1 MFPPA
6 LFTVSVPL
14 DTIHFARDLSLDE
27 THSSRFFPSNRTIA
41 SEGGALQSTPEVTT
55 SGTGCQS
62 SVSSGFGF
70 PAVCA
75 PLDGGVPDCCPYNI
89 ADMKT
94 TMATNIEIS
103 VRIVLKRI
111 NQDAVLWARSENI
124 SVNLALQKKTN
135 LIAFN
140 PKS

>member
-70 PAVCA
+70 PAICSPDA
-75 PLDGGVPDCCPYNI
+75 CGVADCCAESLAQTQRNI
-89 ADMKT
+89 TAKV
-94 TMATNIEIS
+94 EIL
-103 VRIVLKRI
+103 VRIVPKRI
-111 NQDAVLWARSENI
+111 NQEDQIWATSGI
-124 SVNLALQKKTN
+124 IT
-135 LIAFN
+135 
-140 PKS
+140 